1 VEWGA
6 AVVFGGDLGQAYL
19 GTQGDPWD
27 AHWDMALAA
36 LGAMVTIAITFA
48 VNAALRRDFAWE
60 LAESVRVKHRKPL
73 GEEALEDML
82 EDRPNVVG

>member
-36 LGAMVTIAITFA
+36 LGAMVTIGITFA
-48 VNAALRRDFAWE
+48 VNAALSRDFAWE
-60 LAESVRVKHRKPL
+60 LAESVRVKQRKPL